1 MNYPASICCDITN
14 EATIR
19 PQLWFRSIDLY
30 IMIVA
35 SDAFMFCGI
44 GQGRWLLVNN
54 GSRKDMLQ

>member
-1 MNYPASICCDITN
+1 MNHPASICFDIID

-44 GQGRWLLVNN
+44 GQERWLLVN